1 MAKGIL
7 IAAMDFSAAPEDE
20 FHDWYDLEHIPERLR
35 VPGFLNAERWIG
47 TENPKIS
54 VATYDLDNVGVL
66 HSPPYLAVGGENGSP
81 WTKRTAKFRKSI
93 LRYEGEQVF
102 PGDRT
107 APPGAAALF
116 MIGMNVAPEH
126 EHEFNEWYNAEH
138 IPALA
143 AVPGVLGARRYRG
156 TVGLQPTGLSRGGTQ
171 RYVALYHL
179 NSPEVLRS
187 AGWKKVA
194 DTPWTQKM
202 RPHFRDMLRIECRRY
217 TRAR

>member
-1 MAKGIL
+1 MMAKGIL

-20 FHDWYDLEHIPERLR
+20 FHDWYDLEHIPERRR
-35 VPGFLNAERWIG
+35 VPGFLNADRWLG
-47 TENPKIS
+47 AEDPKIS

-66 HSPPYLAVGGENGSP
+66 HSPPYLAVGGDNGSP

-126 EHEFNEWYNAEH
+126 EHEFNEWYNTEH
-138 IPALA
+138 IPALG
-143 AVPGVLGARRYRG
+143 AVPGVLCARRYRG
-156 TVGLQPTGLSRGGTQ
+156 TGGIQ

-179 NSPEVLRS
+179 TAPEVVRS
-187 AGWKKVA
+187 AEWRKAA

-217 TRAR
+217 TRAQ